1 MAYGDYVYVG
11 TCYAAMGNTLS
22 AMDSVMG
29 HKFDEETMRAELN
42 AIYNGTFFYGEED
55 GGVWEADCDYAAGCA
70 YRDVCEIGKRIR
82 ELEERT

>member
-1 MAYGDYVYVG
+1 MKQTTEELISGYCRTQD
-11 TCYAAMGNTLS
+11 AARMVLC
-22 AMDSVMG
+22 
-29 HKFDEETMRAELN
+29 
-42 AIYNGTFFYGEED
+42 EED